1 MGLYKGDLEK
11 VPENFSVRDCYE
23 RIYRWHMKYGLDRAL
38 KPDEIGRRIN
48 VEDFLAYRNLK
59 HALAI
64 FSPDIASQED
74 MDFIF
79 REILIGLMEWS
90 YHEEDEFGIKM
101 AAYAQFAI
109 NKKYGNSQSQ
119 EFKKSCIESKLL
131 KKFLDLD
138 VWKFSKY
145 WEKYTKL

>member
-1 MGLYKGDLEK
+1 MGLYKGELEK
-11 VPENFSVRDCYE
+11 AQENFSVRDCYE
-23 RIYRWHMKYGLDRAL
+23 RIYKWYMSYRLDRVL
-38 KPDEIGRRIN
+38 KRDKIGRKID
-48 VEDFLAYRNLK
+48 VQDILAYRNLR

-79 REILIGLMEWS
+79 RKVIAGLMEWS

-109 NKKYGNSQSQ
+109 NKK
-119 EFKKSCIESKLL
+119 
-131 KKFLDLD
+131 
-138 VWKFSKY
+138 
-145 WEKYTKL
+145 